1 MTKQDLRDTQC
12 DLLLPL
18 MSQMPSYFLVNKHR
32 VNHKTKYFIT
42 RKEGGNSMFFKMI
55 TAALVILPVLVY
67 SSDPAGLPVPPQGF
81 SSKKNNI
88 EHGTLSGVLNYPTR
102 NHGQKPMKIY
112 TPPGYSA
119 TSAEK
124 YPVMYLHHGI
134 GGNESAWTSSA
145 SGQAEG
151 NADNVLDFLYSEKK
165 AKPMIIVMPSGGAF
179 GGDDMA
185 RFANFEDV
193 LINDL
198 IPYIEKT
205 YPVSTDRT
213 MRAIAGLSMGGGQ
226 TFNFGFAHIDK
237 FAYIGPFSAA
247 PNTKQPNQVV
257 KDVAAV
263 KNEVKLIFIACGTSD
278 NLISNSQN
286 WHNYLDQNNVS
297 HMYQL
302 EQGEGHNS
310 TVWNRSLYNFAQRIF
325 PDDETPVLQTTS
337 NDHHL
342 STVRRSTINLTT
354 LGIHVVPTASTR
366 MYSINGRVLSPSSTN
381 RLNEKVL
388 GSRK

>member
-1 MTKQDLRDTQC
+1 
-12 DLLLPL
+12 
-18 MSQMPSYFLVNKHR
+18 
-32 VNHKTKYFIT
+32 
-42 RKEGGNSMFFKMI
+42 MFSKI
-55 TAALVILPVLVY
+55 LTAALIILPTLVY
-67 SSDPAGLPVPPQGF
+67 STDPAGLPVPPQGF

-88 EHGTLSGVLNYPTR
+88 PHGTVSVVLNYPTR
-102 NHGQKPMKIY
+102 DYGQKPMKIY

-119 TSAEK
+119 TSGIK
-124 YPVMYLHHGI
+124 YPVLYLHHGI

-145 SGQAEG
+145 PGQAEG
-151 NADNVLDFLYSEKK
+151 NADNVLDFLYSEDK

-179 GGDDMA
+179 GGDDFS
-185 RFANFEDV
+185 RFAKFEDV

-205 YPVSTDRT
+205 YPVSTERT

-247 PNTKQPNQVV
+247 PNTKQPGHVV
-257 KDVAAV
+257 KDVEAL
-263 KNEVKLIFIACGTSD
+263 KKDVKLIFIACGTTD

-286 WHNYLDQNNVS
+286 WHKYFDQNNVS

-302 EQGEGHNS
+302 EKGEGHNS

-325 PDDETPVLQTTS
+325 NEPITGVVQMVSARTASQSSFAVPGRLHIVNGKLLWKDVTTLPAYIS
-337 NDHHL
+337 MVSAGGIL
-342 STVRRSTINLTT
+342 VERITIRSTCGEMPFTGLPAGMYYATFGGTPGLQSPVRLT
-354 LGIHVVPTASTR
+354 VVH
-366 MYSINGRVLSPSSTN
+366 
-381 RLNEKVL
+381 
-388 GSRK
+388 

>member
-1 MTKQDLRDTQC
+1 MFLKILTACLIV
-12 DLLLPL
+12 LPTL
-18 MSQMPSYFLVNKHR
+18 
-32 VNHKTKYFIT
+32 I
-42 RKEGGNSMFFKMI
+42 
-55 TAALVILPVLVY
+55 Y

-81 SSKKNNI
+81 SSKKSNI
-88 EHGTLSGVLNYPTR
+88 PHGTVSGVLNYPTR
-102 NHGQKPMKIY
+102 NYGQKPMKVY

-119 TSAEK
+119 NSTTK
-124 YPVMYLHHGI
+124 YPVLYLHHGI

-151 NADNVLDFLYSEKK
+151 NADNVLDFLYSEDK

-179 GGDDMA
+179 GGDDFA

-198 IPYIEKT
+198 IPYIDKT

-226 TFNFGFAHIDK
+226 TFNFGFGHIDK

-247 PNTKQPNQVV
+247 PNTKQPSQTIP
-257 KDVAAV
+257 DPEAV
-263 KNEVKLIFIACGTSD
+263 KRDVKLIFIACGTAD
-278 NLISNSQN
+278 GLISNSKMY
-286 WHNYLDQNNVS
+286 HDFLDQKNVP

-302 EQGEGHNS
+302 EQNEGHNS

-325 PDDETPVLQTTS
+325 LEPQTG
-337 NDHHL
+337 
-342 STVRRSTINLTT
+342 TVQMASAGARAAMVQRYRLNLTP
-354 LGIHVVPTASTR
+354 LGANVVRSGDPYVFSLD
-366 MYSINGRVLSPSSTN
+366 GRVITAISVNKAASHAFGRT
-381 RLNEKVL
+381 R
-388 GSRK
+388 